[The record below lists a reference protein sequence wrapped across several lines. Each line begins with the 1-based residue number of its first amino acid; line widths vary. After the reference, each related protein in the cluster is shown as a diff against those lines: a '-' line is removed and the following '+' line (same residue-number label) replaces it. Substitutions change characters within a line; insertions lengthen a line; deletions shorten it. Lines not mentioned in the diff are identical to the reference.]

1 MQIGLLIEGLDQLD
15 NVASWGYDYAEI
27 TPGALGPDADD
38 AEAESAA
45 RARVQNARVPSSTM
59 CGFLPDP
66 ERLELMV
73 VGPTVKRA
81 RLRSYTTRVF
91 DRMQRAGVE
100 LMVFGSGRARTVPA
114 GFSREQAHAQL
125 RDFLVMCADLADPRD
140 LTVVIEPQN
149 YTDTNMLHT
158 VPEAVRL
165 AREVNR
171 PNVQVMAD
179 FFHMCLN
186 DEPMQDLVDNASYLV
201 HGHIAD
207 PGRGRPVTTVEDH
220 AAFFDAL
227 HRAGYA
233 GRVTQTGPLPFY
245 QSPEQAAETLKSLAR
260 AGARA

>member
-1 MQIGLLIEGLDQLD
+1 MQIGLLIESLDQLD
-15 NVASWGYDYAEI
+15 NVANWGYDYAEI
-27 TPGALGPDADD
+27 TPGSLGPDADD
-38 AEAESAA
+38 PQAEADA
-45 RARVQNARVPSSTM
+45 RAQVQKARVPSRTM

-73 VGPTVKRA
+73 VGPTVNRE

-100 LMVFGSGRARTVPA
+100 LMVFGSGTARSAPEGYPT
-114 GFSREQAHAQL
+114 EHAHTQI
-125 RDFLVMCADLADPRD
+125 RDFLLMCADLAAPRD

-158 VPEAVRL
+158 VPQAVRL
-165 AREVNR
+165 AREVDR

-186 DEPMQDLVDNASYLV
+186 DEPMEDLVENAHYLI

-207 PGRGRPVTTVEDH
+207 PGRGRPVTSVDDH
-220 AAFFDAL
+220 AKFFDAL

-233 GRVTQTGPLPFY
+233 GRVSQTGPLPIY
-245 QSPEQAAETLKSLAR
+245 SSHEEAAHTLKSLAR

>member
-1 MQIGLLIEGLDQLD
+1 MQIGLLIESLDLLD
-15 NVASWGYDYAEI
+15 DVASWGFDYAEI

-38 AEAESAA
+38 PAAEAAA

-73 VGPTVKRA
+73 VGPRVNRD

-100 LMVFGSGRARTVPA
+100 LMVFGSGTARSAPD
-114 GFSREQAHAQL
+114 GFSMEQAHTQI
-125 RDFLVMCADLADPRD
+125 RDFLLMCADLAEPRG
-140 LTVVIEPQN
+140 LQVIIEPQN
-149 YTDTNMLHT
+149 YTDTNLLHT
-158 VPEAVRL
+158 VPQAARL
-165 AREVNR
+165 AEEINR
-171 PNVQVMAD
+171 PNVQAMAD

-186 DEPMQDLVDNASYLV
+186 DEPMQDLVDYARYLR
-201 HGHIAD
+201 HAHIAD

-220 AAFFDAL
+220 AQFFDAL
-227 HRAGYA
+227 HRAGYD
-233 GRVTQTGPLPFY
+233 GRVSQTGPLPAY
-245 QSPEQAAETLKSLAR
+245 QSPEEAARTLKSLAS

>member
-1 MQIGLLIEGLDQLD
+1 VQIGLLIESLDDLD
-15 NVASWGYDYAEI
+15 NVANWGYDYAEI

-38 AEAESAA
+38 PQAEAAA
-45 RARVQNARVPSSTM
+45 RARVHNARVPSSTM

-73 VGPTVKRA
+73 VGPRVNRE

-91 DRMQRAGVE
+91 ERMQRAGVE
-100 LMVFGSGRARTVPA
+100 LMVFGSGTARSAPD
-114 GFSREQAHAQL
+114 GFPMEQAHTQI
-125 RDFLVMCADLADPRD
+125 RDFLLMCADVAEARG

-158 VPEAVRL
+158 VPQAVRL
-165 AREVNR
+165 AEEINR

-186 DEPMQDLVDNASYLV
+186 DEPMQDLVDNAQYMR

-207 PGRGRPVTTVEDH
+207 PGRGRPVTTIDDH
-220 AAFFDAL
+220 ALFFDAL
-227 HRAGYA
+227 RRAGYD
-233 GRVTQTGPLPFY
+233 GRVSQTGPLPIY
-245 QSPEQAAETLKSLAR
+245 QSHEDAAKTLKSLAR
-260 AGARA
+260 AGATA